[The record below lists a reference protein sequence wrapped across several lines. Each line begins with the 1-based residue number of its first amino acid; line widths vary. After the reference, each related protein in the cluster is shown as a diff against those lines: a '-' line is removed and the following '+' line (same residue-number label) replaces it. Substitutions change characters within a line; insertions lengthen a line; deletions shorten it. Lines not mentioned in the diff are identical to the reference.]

1 MSMGWTMDG
10 TLDPD
15 EALRLLDHL
24 SGESGNDFAMMIE
37 NKGAVVEGESERRYE
52 DGKKR
57 MDIGG
62 YIYVAEVV
70 TPPGSTKGRVRT
82 KGLFIVRDCD
92 AATASIASL
101 MKSQDSEIKV
111 TLSVFKAGGDPSKD
125 MQPMLEF
132 VLEGAR
138 LALHSILTGGRP
150 KQPREIVCFDY
161 RQIEIRSAPQQATG
175 QRAAVRTCTFT
186 NA

>member
-1 MSMGWTMDG
+1 MSWTIDG

-24 SGESGNDFAMMIE
+24 SNEAGNDFAMMIE
-37 NKGAVVEGESERRYE
+37 SKGNVVEGESPRQYE

-62 YIYVAEVV
+62 YAYLAEVV
-70 TPPGSTKGRVRT
+70 TPPGSSKGKVVN
-82 KGLFIVRDCD
+82 KSLIVVRDCD

-101 MKSQDSEIKV
+101 MKNQDSDIKV
-111 TLSVFKAGGDPSKD
+111 TLSAFKAGGDPFRD
-125 MQPMLEF
+125 MQPTLEF
-132 VLEGAR
+132 VLEEAR
-138 LALHSILTGGRP
+138 ITTHTILTGGRP
-150 KQPREIVCFDY
+150 KQPREIVFFSY
-161 RQIEIRSAPQQATG
+161 RKIEIRSAPQQGSG